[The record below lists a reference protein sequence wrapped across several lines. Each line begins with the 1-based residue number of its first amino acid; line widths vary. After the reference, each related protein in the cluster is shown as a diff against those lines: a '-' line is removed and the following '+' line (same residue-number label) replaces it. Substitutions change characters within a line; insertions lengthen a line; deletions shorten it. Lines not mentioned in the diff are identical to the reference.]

1 MSRPKLLLVAN
12 TDWYLYRFRVPLAEF
27 LMDQGFL
34 VKMVSPSGPYVS
46 RFTEMG
52 FEWLEWKVE
61 RKGISPLREL
71 QSINHLKMIYR
82 SEQPD
87 IVHHHTIKPV
97 LYGSYA
103 ARELGIKAIINSIT
117 GSGYV
122 FMSNDSKAR
131 LLRPLVLRLYK
142 NWLNSPRCAVIFE
155 NPDDR
160 DDFIQRGLIRP
171 EQAWLV
177 KGVGVDVTA
186 FKPAPEPNGVPVVA
200 MASRILWD
208 KGVGVFVEAAR
219 LLKNRLP
226 VRMVLAGLPDPDN
239 PSSVPGGQLEAWSKE
254 NIVEWIGWQDD
265 IAGLYAQSNIVA
277 LPSFYEGLPTSLIE
291 AAACGRALIASDIR
305 GCREVVEHGVN
316 GLLVKP
322 GDPMAL
328 AKAIEELVSNQD
340 LRTKMG
346 ITSREK
352 AVKTFSIEVVN
363 QKTLEIYHHYLQ

>member
-1 MSRPKLLLVAN
+1 MSRPKVLLVAN
-12 TDWYLYRFRVPLAEF
+12 TDWYLYRFRVPLAKF
-27 LMDQGFL
+27 LMDRGFL
-34 VKMVSPSGPYVS
+34 VKMVSPSGPYAT

-61 RKGISPLREL
+61 RQGISPLREL
-71 QSINHLKMIYR
+71 QSINHLKKIYR

-103 ARELGIKAIINSIT
+103 ARELGVKAIINSIT

-122 FMSNDSKAR
+122 FMSNESKAR

-142 NWLNSPRCAVIFE
+142 NWLNSPRTAVIFE
-155 NPDDR
+155 NPDDQ
-160 DDFIQRGLIRP
+160 DDFIRRGLIRP

-239 PSSVPGGQLEAWSKE
+239 PSSVPGDQLEAWSKE

-328 AKAIEELVSNQD
+328 AKAIEELVTDQD

-346 ITSREK
+346 IASREK
-352 AVKTFSIEVVN
+352 AVKTFSIDVVN